1 MVKLPK
7 DFIATD
13 YEFDTAIPSA
23 KFETARTPEGSVVL
37 RARYEPNEI
46 EEFAQKVAIEMT
58 EKVEAAIMDELLR
71 LNGYVPECTCQI
83 KKRHC
88 TNCNCEIND
97 RAYFKKVVFDDG
109 SWTVDSRIAKFCPN
123 CGAKVVK

>member
-1 MVKLPK
+1 MIKLPK
-7 DFIATD
+7 DFNNVD
-13 YEFDTAIPSA
+13 Y
-23 KFETARTPEGSVVL
+23 KFETAIPNAKLEAERAPGGSYIL
-37 RARYEPNEI
+37 RVGYEPNEI
-46 EEFAQKVAIEMT
+46 EEFAQEVAIEMT
-58 EKVEAAIMDELLR
+58 EKVEAAIMNKLLR

-109 SWTVDSRIAKFCPN
+109 SWTADSRTANFCPS

>member
-1 MVKLPK
+1 MIKLPK
-7 DFIATD
+7 DFNNVD
-13 YEFDTAIPSA
+13 Y
-23 KFETARTPEGSVVL
+23 KFETAIPNAKLEAERAPGGSYIL
-37 RARYEPNEI
+37 RVAYEPNEI
-46 EEFAQKVAIEMT
+46 EEFAQEVAIEMT
-58 EKVEAAIMDELLR
+58 EKVEAAIMNKLLR

-109 SWTVDSRIAKFCPN
+109 SWTADSRTANFCPN